1 MWHTGQCGTARS
13 HCRAN
18 GGRAYSGGSYA
29 AAGDDPWWN
38 AATGDSDGPVVTVK
52 GLRAPVRGLSFG
64 SVAERYDRYRLG
76 YPGELGTTVL
86 RYARRPVLAALEVG
100 AGTGKASRLFGSLG
114 IEVTAL
120 EPDADMRAC

>member
-1 MWHTGQCGTARS
+1 MAGAPIAAVLLTPPLAMIP
-13 HCRAN
+13 
-18 GGRAYSGGSYA
+18 GGMR
-29 AAGDDPWWN
+29 PR
-38 AATGDSDGPVVTVK
+38 GDSDGPVVTVK

-120 EPDADMRAC
+120 EADADMARV